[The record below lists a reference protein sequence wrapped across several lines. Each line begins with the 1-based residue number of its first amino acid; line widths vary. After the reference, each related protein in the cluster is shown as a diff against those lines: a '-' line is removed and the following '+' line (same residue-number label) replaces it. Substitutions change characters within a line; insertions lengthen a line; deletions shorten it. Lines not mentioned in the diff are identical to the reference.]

1 MEVHSAE
8 VKGMLLKEYNEIET
22 MELFK
27 EEGRA
32 EGREEGLQEGLTK
45 GLQEG
50 LTKGLQ
56 EGLTKGQIL
65 QAIKMYRNWVHYN
78 DEQIL
83 AAIQTE
89 FSLSPEEAE
98 YYLVMERLSH

>member
-1 MEVHSAE
+1 
-8 VKGMLLKEYNEIET
+8 MLLTEYNEIET

-27 EEGRA
+27 EEGR
-32 EGREEGLQEGLTK
+32 EE

-65 QAIKMYRNWVHYN
+65 QAIKMYRNWIHYN

-98 YYLVMERLSH
+98 YYLVMDRLSH

>member
-1 MEVHSAE
+1 
-8 VKGMLLKEYNEIET
+8 MLLTEYNEIET

-27 EEGRA
+27 EEGREEGRA
-32 EGREEGLQEGLTK
+32 EGREEGLQE
-45 GLQEG
+45 
-50 LTKGLQ
+50 GLQ

-83 AAIQTE
+83 DAIQTE

-98 YYLVMERLSH
+98 YYLVMNHHPH

>member
-1 MEVHSAE
+1 
-8 VKGMLLKEYNEIET
+8 MLLTEYNEIET

-27 EEGRA
+27 EEGREEGRA
-32 EGREEGLQEGLTK
+32 EGREEGREEGLQEGLSK
-45 GLQEG
+45 GLQE
-50 LTKGLQ
+50 GLQ

-83 AAIQTE
+83 DAIQNE

>member
-1 MEVHSAE
+1 
-8 VKGMLLKEYNEIET
+8 MLLTEYNEIET

-27 EEGRA
+27 EEGR
-32 EGREEGLQEGLTK
+32 EE

-98 YYLVMERLSH
+98 YYLVMDRLSH

>member
-1 MEVHSAE
+1 
-8 VKGMLLKEYNEIET
+8 MLLTEYNEIET

-27 EEGRA
+27 EEGR
-32 EGREEGLQEGLTK
+32 EE
-45 GLQEG
+45 
-50 LTKGLQ
+50 GLQ

-83 AAIQTE
+83 DAIQTE

-98 YYLVMERLSH
+98 YYLVTDRISR